1 MTLPN
6 VNIVCLLMSA
16 QPPATGHAMWLAFLL
31 TGLGGLLFTFDLPL
45 LRLSMADQWT
55 MVFMRGLMLF
65 TTLSLSWAV
74 ARALGDRTPYLAGA
88 AGLGVAAASAV
99 GNIAYIGAVVTAPA
113 ANVVFLVALTPV
125 IAAALS
131 RMVLG
136 ERVHPFTW
144 GATLLALA
152 GAWIIASQGF
162 ESGHSLGDGLAVISA
177 GCSAT
182 ILTIIRATGR
192 KVATSLALGSLASS
206 LVALL
211 AFGVA
216 PLSLLETGAF
226 GMPALFWLGLN
237 GLVTMP
243 LATVLLAR
251 GPRLLPS
258 ADVGMFFMME
268 TVLTPVWVLLLFGEV
283 PSPRVM
289 LGGALLIVTLLVHS
303 GWRLAVSLKPAG
315 RPPADM

>member
-1 MTLPN
+1 MLAP
-6 VNIVCLLMSA
+6 SP
-16 QPPATGHAMWLAFLL
+16 PPAGPKVGAALL
-31 TGLGGLLFTFDLPL
+31 VTALGGLLFTFDLPL
-45 LRLSMADQWT
+45 LRLSQADQWT
-55 MVFMRGLMLF
+55 MVFARGLMLF
-65 TTLSLSWAV
+65 AVLSLGWLV
-74 ARALGDRTPYLAGA
+74 GRAMGDRTPFFGGLAGI
-88 AGLGVAAASAV
+88 GVAAASAL
-99 GNIAYIGAVVTAPA
+99 GNISYIGAVVHAPA
-113 ANVVFLVALTPV
+113 ANVVFLIALTPV
-125 IAAALS
+125 FAAALS
-131 RMVLG
+131 RLVLR

-144 GATLLALA
+144 AATLLALA

-162 ESGHSLGDGLAVISA
+162 SSGHWMGDALAVVSA
-177 GCSAT
+177 CCSAT

-206 LVALL
+206 LVALADFDL
-211 AFGVA
+211 DPG
-216 PLSLLETGAF
+216 SLLELGAF

-237 GLVTMP
+237 GLVAMP